1 MKTIFRISVMSVAL
15 AAALSG
21 CQKAAEPAP
30 PAAEPQAAA
39 PASAPAPAPAPD
51 LAAAWPTS
59 LPVFGDGFPNP
70 GDPCR
75 RIGENELT
83 VNYLDDSAS
92 LVGCLSA
99 DDAVKLGGRVVATID
114 GVTLLSVP
122 NAAAVPGDG
131 DGQGD
136 AQVAGTAYHATA
148 QIPCAGYEGAPAGL
162 CEAGVVRGTETG
174 TFIEVKLPDGRL
186 RIIFFNADGS
196 FLTFSTAEADGT
208 AAMPIASSRE
218 GDTTIA
224 TLGTERYEIPDA
236 FVMGD

>member
-1 MKTIFRISVMSVAL
+1 MRTILRTSVMSVAL
-15 AAALSG
+15 ALALSG

-30 PAAEPQAAA
+30 AEAAA
-39 PASAPAPAPAPD
+39 PASEPASAPD
-51 LAAAWPTS
+51 ATAAEWPAG

-75 RIGENELT
+75 RIGESELT
-83 VNYLDDSAS
+83 GNYLDDSAS

-136 AQVAGTAYHATA
+136 ALVAGTAYNATA
-148 QIPCAGYEGAPAGL
+148 RIPCAGYEGAPAGL

-174 TFIEVKLPDGRL
+174 TFVEVKLPDGRL

-224 TLGTERYEIPDA
+224 TLGTERYEIPDVL
-236 FVMGD
+236 VMGD